1 MFNDNESTESKFM
14 TKQEINAQEQM
25 RHNQLRQEQIRQ
37 QLKKQQ
43 EIEINKY

>member
-25 RHNQLRQEQIRQ
+25 SI
-37 QLKKQQ
+37 
-43 EIEINKY
+43 INYVKNK